1 MWRVRQRVGHP
12 RGAPAVG
19 VDITASSRLP
29 ATRRHQTC
37 STGEVFPWI
46 FPRLFPLFRVSFPVS
61 TVFLAGRGGAFFAS
75 FSRCTCLWAES
86 IRRPR
91 TATSS
96 PPLPAPPHS
105 FPPCLSFPSN
115 LPGALRKNT
124 PGPSPEGPHAA
135 CHTHC
140 AGGRIVPHFW
150 AWKIIRA
157 RGIDYAV

>member
-1 MWRVRQRVGHP
+1 MTCPPTGGAP
-12 RGAPAVG
+12 GAPAVG

-96 PPLPAPPHS
+96 PPLPAPCRHIRFLPA
-105 FPPCLSFPSN
+105 FPS
-115 LPGALRKNT
+115 PQI
-124 PGPSPEGPHAA
+124 SPEPFVKIPPDRHQRG
-135 CHTHC
+135 HTLPVTRT
-140 AGGRIVPHFW
+140 AQGDASYLTFGLE
-150 AWKIIRA
+150 K
-157 RGIDYAV
+157 